1 MPQPRSEQSWL
12 AGWYVWLKSDPGRK
26 ALRLAGLAFLVGAMI
41 GLVVFGWWW
50 TPVQFREASLEQ
62 LGKAKRDAF
71 LLALADLYA
80 ETRDIEPIRAALS
93 EWPTA
98 VSAICLA
105 SAERAAAEP
114 ADMAAA
120 LNLGALATALNDEG
134 CMRVVGPRSE
144 AGRAAP
150 HIGNVLLVVG
160 LVATLGLV
168 SYGIKVTNRR
178 LTAARQADEAARA
191 LSALPDVAEAGP
203 VRRLL
208 ATPFVVFLVRR
219 ILAIPVTLLI
229 ITAVLYGIIMFAPA
243 EERASLYL
251 PPRLPSRVT
260 AEQIQQFLD
269 RVIAEQG
276 LDDPYPIQYIRWVG
290 NLLQGQWGWSPILQ
304 ADVLEALRRRTPPTL
319 ELTFYSLLFFIPL
332 GLFSGVLAGWRENSG
347 ADHRFRFLAFLGT
360 SIPPF
365 VLGLFLLSLF
375 YVGLG
380 WFPPGRTAI
389 IEISLQS
396 STFKAYTGFLT
407 LDGLLNGRLDVTY
420 DALRHLILP
429 VFALSLAHWATLG
442 RVTRASIIDVKDQ
455 NYITAARARGVSSR
469 GVMWRHGFRVAMVP
483 GLTSTALSAAALIT
497 SVFVI
502 EVVFNIH
509 GLSELVI
516 MGMQGTPVVP
526 GTPDAALAL
535 GFAVYTTLLV
545 LPIMLILD
553 IIKAIVDPRIRE
565 EGL

>member
-1 MPQPRSEQSWL
+1 MPQRRSEQSWL
-12 AGWYVWLKSDPGRK
+12 AAWYAWLKSDPGRR
-26 ALRLAGLAFLVGAMI
+26 ALRLAGLAFLAGAII
-41 GLVVFGWWW
+41 GLVVFGWWL
-50 TPVQFREASLEQ
+50 TPVPFGEASLEQ
-62 LGKAKRDAF
+62 LDKAERDAF

-93 EWPTA
+93 DWPTA
-98 VSAICLA
+98 VNAICLA

-114 ADMAAA
+114 ADMVAA

-134 CMRVVGPRSE
+134 CMRVVGPPSE
-144 AGRAAP
+144 ASRTAP
-150 HIGNVLLVVG
+150 HIGNVLMVVG
-160 LVATLGLV
+160 LVAILGLV
-168 SYGIKVTNRR
+168 GYGILITNRR
-178 LTAARQADEAARA
+178 LAAARQADEAARA
-191 LSALPDVAEAGP
+191 LSAAPGETEVGSL
-203 VRRLL
+203 RQFL

-229 ITAVLYGIIMFAPA
+229 ITAALYGIIMFAPA
-243 EERASLYL
+243 EERASLHL

-290 NLLQGQWGWSPILQ
+290 NLLQGQWGWSPILR

-332 GLFSGVLAGWRENSG
+332 GLFSGVMAGWRENSG

-365 VLGLFLLSLF
+365 VLGLFLLSLL
-375 YVGLG
+375 YVRLG

-516 MGMQGTPVVP
+516 MGMQGTP
-526 GTPDAALAL
+526 DAALAL